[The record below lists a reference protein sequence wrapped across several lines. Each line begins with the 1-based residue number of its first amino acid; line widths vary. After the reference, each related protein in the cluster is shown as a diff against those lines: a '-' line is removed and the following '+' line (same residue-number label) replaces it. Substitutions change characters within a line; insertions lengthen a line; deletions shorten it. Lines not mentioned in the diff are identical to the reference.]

1 MDSAPTRSI
10 VACLAVLMLA
20 VAGWQTPRP
29 GPVPAAAAPEPTLSA
44 PTPTRPAAESPAAVP
59 DAFGYDAFRSNGAP
73 ITEGPVDDQYLLSP
87 GDEVAITVWGEL
99 NESFNLT
106 VTEQGF
112 IELPEKAGRIQ
123 TNGVTLREL
132 KPLVERALS
141 QRYASFIDAV
151 DPAKSTAFVDVRLGK
166 IRPLVVYVVGEVN
179 APGAYALSA
188 PVANVVN
195 LLASAGGVKPSGTL
209 REIKV
214 RRSDGRTDTVDLYGF
229 LLDGKVDA
237 RALRLQPGDY
247 VLVPLK
253 RKSVQVAGEVRRPTS
268 YELVGDEGIRAL
280 MGYAG
285 GPGPDAYLKRAQLK
299 RLEANRGEVYVDVDL
314 GAALDPSG
322 RDIVLAD
329 GDLLT
334 VGRNAQVRTNMVSI
348 RGDGIL
354 RPGTYEWMPGMRLG
368 DLVQKGDGLREHAFL
383 DRADLVRTER
393 DFSKRLIRLPL
404 KGLFEKQPDGSFKR
418 LDNPELDIPLEQMD
432 EVLVQSAWGMAGN
445 DKSVTLEGHVKEPGK
460 AVLAE
465 GMTLYDV
472 LFTRGGF
479 QDPTFAKDTYMDV
492 GHLMRKVPGSAGT
505 QIMAFDVGG
514 VLAQRAGADLK
525 LEDLDVVRIYAR
537 TDLAT
542 PAKVRIDGLVRAPG
556 EFDYADGLTLEDLIV
571 MAGGLDPSVNRA
583 EAVIA
588 SRQVGAGGAE
598 PTTET
603 TRIVPIEGT
612 FATVAARTK
621 TPLRGDDRITIRHQ
635 FGWEPLDTAQVVG
648 LVKFPGNYAMPR
660 TGETLTGLVRRAGGL
675 RPEAYPAAATLLR
688 ASGMGDRTA
697 VTINLAA
704 ALQRPGGPEDLALRD
719 GDVLSIPDSAGIVTV
734 RGAVRNASVQQCRAG
749 GKLSEYI
756 RDSGGYLDSAD
767 PDRVTVT
774 APNGSTERVG
784 RGQDPVLLAGS
795 VIEVPLQRETERL
808 QLVEVKGAVSKPA
821 VVQHADGGTLAY
833 YITVCGGYTA
843 NADVDRVVVLLPNG
857 GVLERQG
864 ARTFNPVLPA
874 GAIVV
879 VTARP
884 VAEVAK

>member
-1 MDSAPTRSI
+1 MDTAPSRSI
-10 VACLAVLMLA
+10 VAWFACLLFAA
-20 VAGWQTPRP
+20 AGWQAAPAEPTPAP
-29 GPVPAAAAPEPTLSA
+29 PAVVVPAAGPAAAPSL
-44 PTPTRPAAESPAAVP
+44 P

-73 ITEGPVDDQYLLSP
+73 ITEGPVDDQYLLGP
-87 GDEVAITVWGEL
+87 GDEVAITVWGEM
-99 NESFNLT
+99 NETLNLT
-106 VTEQGF
+106 VTDQGF

-151 DPAKSTAFVDVRLGK
+151 DPTKSTAFVDVRLGK

-179 APGAYALSA
+179 TPGAHALSA

-195 LLASAGGVKPSGTL
+195 LLTSAGGVKPSGTL

-285 GPGPDAYLKRAQLK
+285 GPRPDAYLKRAQLK

-322 RDIVLAD
+322 QDIALKD
-329 GDLLT
+329 GDVLT

-354 RPGTYEWMPGMRLG
+354 RPGTYEWTPGMRLG
-368 DLVQKGDGLREHAFL
+368 DLVQKGDGLREHAYL

-393 DFSKRLIRLPL
+393 DFSKRLIRFPL

-418 LDNPELDIPLEQMD
+418 LDNAELDIPLEQMD

-479 QDPTFAKDTYMDV
+479 QDPTFAKDTYMEV
-492 GHLMRKVPGSAGT
+492 GHLMRKVPGAAGS
-505 QIMAFDVGG
+505 QIRTFDVGG
-514 VLAQRAGADLK
+514 VLAERPGANMA
-525 LEDLDVVRIYAR
+525 LEDGDVVRIYAR
-537 TDLAT
+537 TELAT
-542 PAKVRIDGLVRAPG
+542 PAKVRIGGLVRAPG
-556 EFDYADGLTLEDLIV
+556 EFEFADGLTLEDLVV
-571 MAGGLDPSVNRA
+571 MAGGLDPSVVRA

-588 SRQVGAGGAE
+588 SRQVAGTESA
-598 PTTET
+598 TET
-603 TRIVPIEGT
+603 TRIVPIEST
-612 FATVAARTK
+612 FATVAARSK
-621 TPLRGDDRITIRHQ
+621 TPLRSDDRITIRHQ
-635 FGWEPLDTAQVVG
+635 FGWEPLDTAQVSG
-648 LVKFPGNYAMPR
+648 LVKFPGSYAMPR
-660 TGETLTGLVRRAGGL
+660 TGETLTGLVLRAGGL

-688 ASGMGDRTA
+688 DSGTGERTA

-704 ALQRPGGPEDLALRD
+704 ALERPGGPEDLALRD
-719 GDVLSIPDSAGIVTV
+719 GDLLTVPDSAGVVTV
-734 RGAVRNASVQQCRAG
+734 RGAVRSESVLQHRAG
-749 GKLSEYI
+749 GKLSEYV

-767 PDRVTVT
+767 PERVTVT
-774 APNGSTERVG
+774 APNGRTERVG

-821 VVQHADGGTLAY
+821 VVQHAEGGTLAY

-843 NADVDRVVVLLPNG
+843 NADVDRVVVLLPDG

-864 ARTFNPVLPA
+864 ARNFNPVLPA

-884 VAEVAK
+884 AAEVAK

>member
-1 MDSAPTRSI
+1 MDTAPSRSI
-10 VACLAVLMLA
+10 VAWFACTLLA
-20 VAGWQTPRP
+20 VAGWQAAPAEPTPAP
-29 GPVPAAAAPEPTLSA
+29 PAAVVPAADTA
-44 PTPTRPAAESPAAVP
+44 PTPALP

-73 ITEGPVDDQYLLSP
+73 ITEGPVDDQYLLGP
-87 GDEVAITVWGEL
+87 GDEVAITVWGEM
-99 NESFNLT
+99 NETLNLT
-106 VTEQGF
+106 VTDQGF

-151 DPAKSTAFVDVRLGK
+151 DPTKSTAFVDVRLGK

-179 APGAYALSA
+179 TPGAHALSA

-253 RKSVQVAGEVRRPTS
+253 RKSVTVSGEVRRPTS

-314 GAALDPSG
+314 GAALDPAG
-322 RDIVLAD
+322 QDIALTD

-334 VGRNAQVRTNMVSI
+334 IGRNAQVRTNMVSI

-354 RPGTYEWMPGMRLG
+354 RPGTYEWTPGMRLG
-368 DLVQKGDGLREHAFL
+368 DLVQKGDGLREHAYL

-393 DFSKRLIRLPL
+393 DFSKRLIRFPL
-404 KGLFEKQPDGSFKR
+404 KGLFEKQADGSFKR

-432 EVLVQSAWGMAGN
+432 EVLVQSSWGMAGN

-492 GHLMRKVPGSAGT
+492 GHLMRKVPGAAGS
-505 QIMAFDVGG
+505 QIRTFDVGG
-514 VLAQRAGADLK
+514 VLAERPGANMA
-525 LEDLDVVRIYAR
+525 LEDGDVVRIYAR

-542 PAKVRIDGLVRAPG
+542 PAKVRIGGLVRAPG
-556 EFDYADGLTLEDLIV
+556 EFDFADGLTLEDLVV
-571 MAGGLDPSVNRA
+571 MAGGLDPSVVRA

-588 SRQVGAGGAE
+588 SRQVAGTESA
-598 PTTET
+598 TET
-603 TRIVPIEGT
+603 TRIVPIDGT
-612 FATVAARTK
+612 FATVAARSK
-621 TPLRGDDRITIRHQ
+621 TPLRGDDRVTIRHQ
-635 FGWEPLDTAQVVG
+635 FGWEPLDTAQVSG
-648 LVKFPGNYAMPR
+648 LVKFPGSYAMPR
-660 TGETLTGLVRRAGGL
+660 TGETLTGLVLRAGGL

-688 ASGMGDRTA
+688 ESGTGERTA

-704 ALQRPGGPEDLALRD
+704 ALERPGGPEDLALRD
-719 GDVLSIPDSAGIVTV
+719 GDLLTVPDSAGVVTV
-734 RGAVRNASVQQCRAG
+734 RGAVRSESVLQHRAG
-749 GKLSEYI
+749 GKLSEYV

-767 PDRVTVT
+767 PERVTVT
-774 APNGSTERVG
+774 APNGRTERVG

-795 VIEVPLQRETERL
+795 VVEVPLQRETERL

-843 NADVDRVVVLLPNG
+843 NADVDRVVVLLPDG

-864 ARTFNPVLPA
+864 ARNFNPVLPA

-884 VAEVAK
+884 AAEVAK